1 MSAGGGSRQLVLV
14 QENVNTREAHAARKR
29 QAFAS
34 QFVDIAWS
42 KNEKITNERW
52 HPDAKPP
59 SSFPAYL
66 PRLILLLLLAG
77 LGNLCKCI
85 QAA

>member
-1 MSAGGGSRQLVLV
+1 MSAGGESRQLVLV

-29 QAFAS
+29 QAFAL

-52 HPDAKPP
+52 HPDAKPLP
-59 SSFPAYL
+59 PFSRIPAATAA
-66 PRLILLLLLAG
+66 AG
-77 LGNLCKCI
+77 GGTGQLM
-85 QAA
+85 